1 MYFDTHCH
9 LTAEPFQ
16 GQLTEVLVRAQEAG
30 VRQIICIAS
39 DLADADDV
47 LALIRDHGWLRGTA
61 GIHPHAAGSSRAGDM
76 DRLEE
81 MLRANPGLVAVGE
94 MGLDYHY
101 DFSPRDVQ
109 LRVFREQLGVAG
121 RVGLPVVV
129 HCREADRDMEA
140 ILRDEGREVR
150 GVLHCFDGDEA
161 LLEAALEAGWYVSF
175 TGMVTF
181 RSYAKQELVRA
192 VPADRIMAETDA
204 PYMAPVP
211 HRGKRNE
218 PAWVVEVCAGLAH
231 ILGEPLERVALR
243 TTGNARRF
251 FSWDEA

>member
-16 GQLTEVLVRAQEAG
+16 GQLSDVLGRAQEAG
-30 VRQIICIAS
+30 VCQILCVAS
-39 DLADADDV
+39 DLADSQAV
-47 LALIRDHGWLRGTA
+47 LDLIRDRGWLRGTA
-61 GIHPHAAGSSRAGDM
+61 GIHPHAAVGSQAGDM
-76 DRLEE
+76 DRLED
-81 MLRANPGLVAVGE
+81 MLRANSHLLAVGE

-109 LRVFREQLGVAG
+109 LRVFRQQLGVAG

-140 ILRDEGREVR
+140 ILRSEGREVR

-161 LLEAALEAGWYVSF
+161 LLEAALEAGWYISF

-181 RSYAKQELVRA
+181 RSYTKQHLVRA
-192 VPADRIMAETDA
+192 VPAQRLMVETDA

-211 HRGKRNE
+211 YRGKRNE
-218 PAWVVEVCAGLAH
+218 PAWVVDVCAALAS
-231 ILGEPLERVALR
+231 ILGEPQEEVALR
-243 TTGNARRF
+243 TTENARRF
-251 FSWDEA
+251 FSWEGA